1 MSRFDGDDAL
11 PDGPWSFWW
20 CRSHRR
26 NEDPAGEI
34 VVALC
39 AECGHVHR
47 DPSTVMVLEGGDR
60 LCEFCLTRLGAF

>member
-11 PDGPWSFWW
+11 PDGPWSRWW

-26 NEDPAGEI
+26 NEDPGLEL

-39 AECGHVHR
+39 TECGHVHH
-47 DPSTVMVLEGGDR
+47 DNSAVIVLEGGR
-60 LCEFCLTRLGAF
+60 LCEFCLTALGVF